1 MNVYWPDFLATLIS
15 NRYTPP
21 ARTHC
26 GALLAAYTFLRL
38 TYALL
43 RNDDIDTGVNKR
55 AMYV

>member
-1 MNVYWPDFLATLIS
+1 VSIGQTFSQLSCQIN
-15 NRYTPP
+15 TPP

-26 GALLAAYTFLRL
+26 GALLAAYTFLSL

-55 AMYV
+55 AMHV